1 MTCSASCARL
11 AADPNECVHSPAGG
25 YERAMT
31 IGSAI
36 ALIAVGAILK
46 FAVTAHVTGFNV
58 QTAGTVLLVVGIVGL
73 FLAMAYT
80 FWWADRPRRTVAV
93 RDERD
98 PRY

>member
-1 MTCSASCARL
+1 
-11 AADPNECVHSPAGG
+11 
-25 YERAMT
+25 MT

-46 FAVTAHVTGFNV
+46 WAVTAHISGIDL
-58 QTAGTVLLVVGIVGL
+58 QTAGTVLFVIGIIA
-73 FLAMAYT
+73 LALALLYT
-80 FWWADRPRRTVAV
+80 FYWSARARTNEVNV